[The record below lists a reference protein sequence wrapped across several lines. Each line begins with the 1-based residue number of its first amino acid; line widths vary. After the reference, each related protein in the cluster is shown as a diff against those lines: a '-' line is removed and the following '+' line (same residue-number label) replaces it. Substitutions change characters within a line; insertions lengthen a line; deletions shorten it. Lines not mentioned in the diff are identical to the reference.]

1 VKMYLFPVKILH
13 VEQYVLERKIIYTVG
28 NKKMKHFTHEA
39 LFHIT
44 VTIFEVVKQREMNA
58 S

>member
-1 VKMYLFPVKILH
+1 MYLFPVKILH